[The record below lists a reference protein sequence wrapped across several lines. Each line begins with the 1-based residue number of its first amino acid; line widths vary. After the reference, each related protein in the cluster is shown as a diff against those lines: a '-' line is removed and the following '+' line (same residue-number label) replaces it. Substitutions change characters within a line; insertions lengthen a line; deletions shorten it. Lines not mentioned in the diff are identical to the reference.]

1 METDFPY
8 LVIPD
13 RLKPIVGV
21 PDPGTRIYRIE
32 GSDAEVGAWYDAIC
46 DCFPDDKFVSPGGVG
61 MYAGVSRAAVH
72 KRLKQGN
79 LTAFMFN
86 VTRTT
91 QSLFGYQKKI
101 KERPYGYIPVSEC
114 KAWGEELK
122 KRPDRKEAYLEAQGG
137 EKPDHEGEF
146 LDKDPRD
153 KGNKSVKYDESLT
166 REEAIS
172 LFKFMIDEAIDKA
185 LPQGMRRAREKKRQQ
200 KQDEK
205 YESAK
210 ATARIERERKNAK

>member
-1 METDFPY
+1 VNNEFPY

-21 PDPGTRIYRIE
+21 PDPGTRIYRIA
-32 GSDAEVGAWYDAIC
+32 GSDGEVGAWYDAIC

-101 KERPYGYIPVSEC
+101 KQSPYGYIGLASIGRTV
-114 KAWGEELK
+114 
-122 KRPDRKEAYLEAQGG
+122 KRGHIVNCFG
-137 EKPDHEGEF
+137 
-146 LDKDPRD
+146 
-153 KGNKSVKYDESLT
+153 V
-166 REEAIS
+166 
-172 LFKFMIDEAIDKA
+172 
-185 LPQGMRRAREKKRQQ
+185 
-200 KQDEK
+200 
-205 YESAK
+205 
-210 ATARIERERKNAK
+210 